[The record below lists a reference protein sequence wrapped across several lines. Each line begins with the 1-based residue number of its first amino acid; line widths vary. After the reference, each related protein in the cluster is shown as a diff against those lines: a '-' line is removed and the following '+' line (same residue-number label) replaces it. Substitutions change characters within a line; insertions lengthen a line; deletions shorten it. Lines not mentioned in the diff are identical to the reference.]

1 MGEPSFYERMINH
14 LRATSN
20 SAGRPP
26 SGPKV
31 FLCGDLNHGTNAYQ
45 HFPTLLLTTRPPLGV
60 RKPPLLR
67 LEFKSTVHFVKKE
80 EENSMYYTGYPKD
93 LGPSRVI
100 DFTSERDF
108 VHLLHEGY
116 PVVAAFTIRCN
127 LTRHLDKVLEEAASE
142 FYPHVKFI
150 RVECPKYPGFCISR
164 QKTEYP
170 FIEIFHTP
178 EQSGLEGVAFPRMK
192 NKFSTTSNAATTS
205 PSSLRMAS
213 VSLRKWSMARNR
225 SMGQVKTE
233 EWNERDLYGSKLM
246 GALLPFNTLS
256 RGHLQFLLH
265 NRTIVEFNTIRSDF
279 LFENASERVRESE
292 YKRLRAPSNQGRI
305 VDTNITKYSVK
316 VIPYNYDLSAY
327 GFREFFKRHGIRSS
341 DPK

>member
-14 LRATSN
+14 LRATS
-20 SAGRPP
+20 
-26 SGPKV
+26 K
-31 FLCGDLNHGTNAYQ
+31 
-45 HFPTLLLTTRPPLGV
+45 
-60 RKPPLLR
+60 
-67 LEFKSTVHFVKKE
+67 
-80 EENSMYYTGYPKD
+80 YYTGYPKD

-178 EQSGLEGVAFPRMK
+178 EQ
-192 NKFSTTSNAATTS
+192 
-205 PSSLRMAS
+205 
-213 VSLRKWSMARNR
+213 
-225 SMGQVKTE
+225 
-233 EWNERDLYGSKLM
+233 
-246 GALLPFNTLS
+246 
-256 RGHLQFLLH
+256 
-265 NRTIVEFNTIRSDF
+265 
-279 LFENASERVRESE
+279 
-292 YKRLRAPSNQGRI
+292 APSNQGRI